1 MPRDAHPDP
10 FPPLFQPLVEIA
22 SGTVH
27 SVRATGRYVQPAV
40 QHGWLEEAAWRLLEG
55 AAQAATIWREQGW
68 LVPVSVHL
76 SGACLKEAELRRL
89 QARFPRWLAARG
101 LAADALLFEPALG
114 HLLAPAPVEDLL
126 DWYRL
131 RDSGWTLALGEFI
144 CAPSA
149 DWEIQP
155 AVNRWRAHF
164 QVLSAAASLPASC
177 DD

>member
-10 FPPLFQPLVEIA
+10 FPPLFQPLVDIA
-22 SGTVH
+22 SGAVH
-27 SVRATGRYVQPAV
+27 SVRATGSYVQAAQ

-76 SGACLKEAELRRL
+76 CGARLKDAEMRRL

-101 LAADALLFEPALG
+101 LPAEALLFEPELAQ
-114 HLLAPAPVEDLL
+114 LLAPAPVEDLL

-131 RDSGWTLALGEFI
+131 RDSGWTLALGDFI
-144 CAPSA
+144 CAPAA
-149 DWEIQP
+149 DWEIAP
-155 AVNRWRAHF
+155 AVKRWAAHF
-164 QVLSAAASLPASC
+164 QVMSAAANLPEPC
-177 DD
+177 DY